1 MSANVCPFCGAV
13 RKPYNPMHREA
24 YTCGTW
30 CGGYPSDAEFLRHTQ
45 GRACI
50 KAEREHLTK
59 ERDAAITRADMI
71 QSQLDSSTLANEEGC
86 EIIAELKARAKR
98 LEEAGDAMAGII
110 NSKSVL
116 WTDDDLDAASNAWT
130 KAKEG
135 KP

>member
-30 CGGYPSDAEFLRHTQ
+30 NDWCHTDPDFHRHTQ
-45 GRACI
+45 SRECI
-50 KAEREHLTK
+50 KSERERLTR
-59 ERDAAITRADMI
+59 ERYAAI
-71 QSQLDSSTLANEEGC
+71 
-86 EIIAELKARAKR
+86 ARAKR
-98 LEEAGDAMAGII
+98 LEEAGDRTAEIV

-130 KAKEG
+130 KAKED